1 MQRRHFRESPVVSA
15 SLLVAVALA
24 LGACSSSGNSGNS
37 TPSAPPPSTSTPPTT
52 PASSP
57 PATGSAEP
65 TSGPGAVA
73 AIKANWAT
81 FFSAKTPL
89 SRRVALLQNGQ
100 ALSGVIKSQLSGSG
114 FASQVTSKVS
124 AVTLTGTN
132 QASVIYSIYLAGQPA
147 LAGSHGVS
155 VYQDGVWKVGL
166 VSLCGLLKLENAGKT
181 SGLPAAC
188 QG

>member
-1 MQRRHFRESPVVSA
+1 MQRLHFRESSVVSA

-24 LGACSSSGNSGNS
+24 LGACSSSSGNS
-37 TPSAPPPSTSTPPTT
+37 NSSTPPPSTSTPPSA
-52 PASSP
+52 PASSA
-57 PATGSAEP
+57 PATGSTEP

-132 QASVIYSIYLAGQPA
+132 QASVVYSIYLAGQPA
-147 LAGSHGVS
+147 LANSQGVS

-188 QG
+188 KG